1 MRLAIVAASSYEE
14 NGQVSPIPN
23 AELDVELFGSR
34 LAEADAGFTVHAFPA
49 QRGLADAIEAL
60 IAGLGERPEALI
72 FYFWGYA
79 LDSKEHG
86 PTLLLDGPRLSS
98 FTLARLRRLAADAA
112 DVSLVVL
119 DTTLAEGSVGEPL
132 DAIRA
137 MGRALSHGDSTV
149 SSLIAARSP
158 EQLVPEGP
166 PPFTGLLQMILD
178 AQTGSDRALTPET
191 LFRAMQSEEVMF
203 ADIPAA
209 GCFLGQRDFE
219 VVPPARPLTVRPPS
233 VRPPSFPPPP
243 GVGSPPPLFPP
254 PSFPPQNLR
263 PPSIPAPPPP
273 IAPPPAPP
281 PIPPPVRASS
291 IPAPPPARPPSVPP
305 SPSIP
310 PPPLRAS
317 APPPLR
323 PSIPPPGFPP
333 PGARPST
340 LAPLSV
346 PPPLGRTPSAPPPPP
361 IGRAPSVPPL
371 PPPIT
376 RAESASP
383 PPLLRAESAPPAPIV
398 RPPSVPPTAI
408 IHPPSVP
415 PAALH
420 YEEQDELTAPR
431 SPARTRN
438 APPPPPPIRNS
449 AAPSSAPVLVAAEP
463 TAPPASSAAEH
474 CRRLLNE
481 CERIGDRDGAYRA
494 AECLEALGEADLHE
508 ALLAA
513 NHRPEGL
520 QAVRGA
526 LSYTDWHERLSAGCS
541 DPLTDAVLRAI
552 SPALARVGFQHARR
566 LRREPTLSEESR
578 QDPERS
584 TTTLAKTLHWTSRLL
599 CVPAAELYLVPESMD
614 SLGLVPGPD
623 HPLLTCGRA
632 LGSGF
637 SLQELVCV
645 WARELSFA
653 RPEQAALCY
662 FPNGAELSQ
671 LLSAALAVG
680 GAIGL
685 RTIDD
690 DAKRLASGL
699 KREVRG
705 AGLAALEA
713 AARAYPAR
721 EVAARAQAFIRSAEF
736 VSGRAALVASGTL
749 SLALMLDQRF
759 PRRFLTRADERRAD
773 LLRFMVS
780 PEFGQVRA
788 AIGVA
793 VG

>member
-34 LAEADAGFTVHAFPA
+34 LAEADAGFAVHAFPA
-49 QRGLADAIEAL
+49 QRGLADAMEAL
-60 IAGLGERPEALI
+60 IGGLGERPEALI

-79 LDSKEHG
+79 LQSKEHG
-86 PTLLLDGPRLSS
+86 PTLLLDGPKLSS
-98 FTLARLRRLAADAA
+98 FTLARLRRLLADAA

-119 DTTLAEGSVGEPL
+119 DTTLAEGSTGEPL
-132 DAIRA
+132 DAVRA
-137 MGRALSHGDSTV
+137 MGRALSSGDSTV
-149 SSLIAARSP
+149 SSLIAARLP
-158 EQLVPEGP
+158 EQRVAEGP

-178 AQTGSDRALTPET
+178 AQTGSANALTPET

-219 VVPPARPLTVRPPS
+219 VVPAARPLTVRPPS
-233 VRPPSFPPPP
+233 VAPSSFPPPPALRPPSFPPPP
-243 GVGSPPPLFPP
+243 AVRP
-254 PSFPPQNLR
+254 PSFPPPPAARPPSFPPPPAVRPPSLLPPGLPSPGFPVPPGTRLPTLQPPGPPSPGLLR
-263 PPSIPAPPPP
+263 PPSILPPGLPAPGLT
-273 IAPPPAPP
+273 
-281 PIPPPVRASS
+281 PPPV
-291 IPAPPPARPPSVPP
+291 IRPPS
-305 SPSIP
+305 IQ
-310 PPPLRAS
+310 
-317 APPPLR
+317 
-323 PSIPPPGFPP
+323 
-333 PGARPST
+333 
-340 LAPLSV
+340 
-346 PPPLGRTPSAPPPPP
+346 
-361 IGRAPSVPPL
+361 
-371 PPPIT
+371 
-376 RAESASP
+376 
-383 PPLLRAESAPPAPIV
+383 
-398 RPPSVPPTAI
+398 
-408 IHPPSVP
+408 PPSVP

-431 SPARTRN
+431 APVGKRSV
-438 APPPPPPIRNS
+438 PPPPPPIRRS
-449 AAPSSAPVLVAAEP
+449 VPPSVTLIAAPGSEVA
-463 TAPPASSAAEH
+463 APPASSAAEH
-474 CRRLLNE
+474 CRWLLAE
-481 CERIGDRDGAYRA
+481 FERVSDRDGAYRA

-526 LSYTDWHERLSAGCS
+526 LSYADWQERLSAGCN
-541 DPLTDAVLRAI
+541 DLQTNAVLRALA
-552 SPALARVGFQHARR
+552 PALARVGFQHARR
-566 LRREPTLSEESR
+566 LRREPVLSEEAR

-599 CVPAAELYLVPESMD
+599 CVPAAELYLVPEGMD
-614 SLGLVPGPD
+614 SLGLVPGPER
-623 HPLLTCGRA
+623 PLLTCGRA

-637 SLQELVCV
+637 SLPELVCV

-662 FPNGAELSQ
+662 FPNASELSQ
-671 LLSAALAVG
+671 LISAALAVG

-685 RTIDD
+685 RAIDD

-705 AGLAALEA
+705 PALGALEI
-713 AARAYPAR
+713 AARAYPVR
-721 EVAARAQAFIRSAEF
+721 EVAARANAFIRSAEL
-736 VSGRAALVASGTL
+736 VSGRVALVACGN
-749 SLALMLDQRF
+749 LALALALDHRF

-780 PEFGQVRA
+780 PEFGQIRA
-788 AIGVA
+788 ALGVA
-793 VG
+793 VT

>member
-34 LAEADAGFTVHAFPA
+34 LAETDAGFVVHAFPA
-49 QRGLADAIEAL
+49 QRGLADAMESL
-60 IAGLGERPEALI
+60 IGGLGERPEALI

-79 LDSKEHG
+79 LQSKEHG
-86 PTLLLDGPRLSS
+86 PTLLLDGPKLSS
-98 FTLARLRRLAADAA
+98 FTLARLRRLLADSA

-119 DTTLAEGSVGEPL
+119 DTTLAEGSEGEPL
-132 DAIRA
+132 DAVRA

-149 SSLIAARSP
+149 SSLISARLP
-158 EQLVPEGP
+158 EQRVAQGP

-178 AQTGSDRALTPET
+178 AQTGSESALTPET

-219 VVPPARPLTVRPPS
+219 VVPPARPLSVRPPSIRPASFPPPGLPSSAQRLPSIPPPAFPPPPNPRPPSLQPPGLPSPGLPVPGARPRSLQPPGLPSPGLPVPGGRLSSLLPPGLPSPGLPVPDARPPS
-233 VRPPSFPPPP
+233 VRPPGLPSPGLSAPPII
-243 GVGSPPPLFPP
+243 
-254 PSFPPQNLR
+254 R
-263 PPSIPAPPPP
+263 PPSIP
-273 IAPPPAPP
+273 
-281 PIPPPVRASS
+281 
-291 IPAPPPARPPSVPP
+291 PPS
-305 SPSIP
+305 
-310 PPPLRAS
+310 
-317 APPPLR
+317 
-323 PSIPPPGFPP
+323 
-333 PGARPST
+333 AR
-340 LAPLSV
+340 
-346 PPPLGRTPSAPPPPP
+346 
-361 IGRAPSVPPL
+361 
-371 PPPIT
+371 
-376 RAESASP
+376 
-383 PPLLRAESAPPAPIV
+383 
-398 RPPSVPPTAI
+398 
-408 IHPPSVP
+408 

-420 YEEQDELTAPR
+420 SEEQDELTAPR
-431 SPARTRN
+431 AAGKRSV
-438 APPPPPPIRNS
+438 PPPPPPIRRTAPPS
-449 AAPSSAPVLVAAEP
+449 ATPIAAPGVEAA
-463 TAPPASSAAEH
+463 APPASSAAEH
-474 CRRLLNE
+474 CRWLLAE
-481 CERIGDRDGAYRA
+481 FERVGDRDGAYRA

-513 NHRPEGL
+513 NHRPDGL

-526 LSYTDWHERLSAGCS
+526 LSYTDWQERLSAGCN
-541 DPLTDAVLRAI
+541 DLQTNALLRAL

-566 LRREPTLSEESR
+566 LRREPALSEDAR

-599 CVPAAELYLVPESMD
+599 CVPASELYLVPEGMD
-614 SLGLVPGPD
+614 SLGLVAGPE

-653 RPEQAALCY
+653 RSEQAALCY
-662 FPNGAELSQ
+662 FPNASELSQ

-685 RTIDD
+685 RAIDD

-705 AGLAALEA
+705 APLAALELA
-713 AARAYPAR
+713 AQAYPVR
-721 EVAARAQAFIRSAEF
+721 EVAARAHAFIRSAEF
-736 VSGRAALVASGTL
+736 VSGRVALVASGHL
-749 SLALMLDQRF
+749 GLALALDHRF

-773 LLRFMVS
+773 LLRFAVS
-780 PEFGQVRA
+780 PELGQIRA
-788 AIGVA
+788 ALGVA
-793 VG
+793 VP

>member
-34 LAEADAGFTVHAFPA
+34 LAETDAGFAVHAFPA
-49 QRGLADAIEAL
+49 QRGLADAMESL
-60 IAGLGERPEALI
+60 ISNLGERPEALI

-79 LDSKEHG
+79 LQSKEHG
-86 PTLLLDGPRLSS
+86 PTLLLDGPKLSS
-98 FTLARLRRLAADAA
+98 FTLLRLRRLLADAA

-119 DTTLAEGSVGEPL
+119 DTTLAEGSTGEAL
-132 DAIRA
+132 DAVRA
-137 MGRALSHGDSTV
+137 MGRALSNADSTV
-149 SSLIAARSP
+149 SSLISARLP
-158 EQLVPEGP
+158 EQRVAQGP

-178 AQTGSDRALTPET
+178 AQTGSARALTPET

-219 VVPPARPLTVRPPS
+219 VVPGARPLSVRPPS
-233 VRPPSFPPPP
+233 VAPPSFPPPPGMRPPSFPPPP
-243 GVGSPPPLFPP
+243 GMRPPSSPPPPVMR
-254 PSFPPQNLR
+254 PQT
-263 PPSIPAPPPP
+263 SPPPP
-273 IAPPPAPP
+273 GIRPQ
-281 PIPPPVRASS
+281 SS
-291 IPAPPPARPPSVPP
+291 
-305 SPSIP
+305 P
-310 PPPLRAS
+310 PPP
-317 APPPLR
+317 
-323 PSIPPPGFPP
+323 
-333 PGARPST
+333 
-340 LAPLSV
+340 
-346 PPPLGRTPSAPPPPP
+346 
-361 IGRAPSVPPL
+361 
-371 PPPIT
+371 
-376 RAESASP
+376 
-383 PPLLRAESAPPAPIV
+383 V
-398 RPPSVPPTAI
+398 RPPSVLPPPVRPPSLLPAPLR
-408 IHPPSVP
+408 PPSVLPPPVMRPPSVLPPPVMQPPSILAPSAP

-420 YEEQDELTAPR
+420 AEEQDELTAPR
-431 SPARTRN
+431 ATTRQRN
-438 APPPPPPIRNS
+438 VPPPPPPIQKS
-449 AAPSSAPVLVAAEP
+449 TPPKIAPIAGPTTGVA
-463 TAPPASSAAEH
+463 TPPASSAGEH
-474 CRRLLNE
+474 CRWLLAE
-481 CERIGDRDGAYRA
+481 FERASDRDGAYRA

-526 LSYTDWHERLSAGCS
+526 LSYTDWQERLCVGCN
-541 DPLTDAVLRAI
+541 DLQTNAILRAL

-566 LRREPTLSEESR
+566 LRREPVLSEDAR

-584 TTTLAKTLHWTSRLL
+584 TTMLAKTLHWTSRLL
-599 CVPAAELYLVPESMD
+599 CVPAAELYLVPEGMD

-623 HPLLTCGRA
+623 HPLLTCSRA

-637 SLQELVCV
+637 SLEELVCV

-662 FPNGAELSQ
+662 FPNASELSQ

-685 RTIDD
+685 RAIDD

-705 AGLAALEA
+705 AALAALELVA
-713 AARAYPAR
+713 QAYPVREIAARAS
-721 EVAARAQAFIRSAEF
+721 AFIRSAEF
-736 VSGRAALVASGTL
+736 VSGRVALVASGN
-749 SLALMLDQRF
+749 LALALALDQRF

-780 PEFGQVRA
+780 AELGQIRA
-788 AIGVA
+788 ALGVA
-793 VG
+793 VA

>member
-34 LAEADAGFTVHAFPA
+34 LAETDAGFAVHAFPA
-49 QRGLADAIEAL
+49 QRGLADAVESL
-60 IAGLGERPEALI
+60 INNLGERPEALI

-79 LDSKEHG
+79 LQSKEHG
-86 PTLLLDGPRLSS
+86 PTLLLDGPKLSS
-98 FTLARLRRLAADAA
+98 FTLLRLRRLLADAA

-119 DTTLAEGSVGEPL
+119 DTTLAEGSTGEPL
-132 DAIRA
+132 DAVRA
-137 MGRALSHGDSTV
+137 MGRALSNGDSTV
-149 SSLIAARSP
+149 SSLISARLP
-158 EQLVPEGP
+158 EQRVAQGP

-178 AQTGSDRALTPET
+178 AQTGSARALTPET

-219 VVPPARPLTVRPPS
+219 VVPGARPLSVRPPS
-233 VRPPSFPPPP
+233 VAPPSFPPPPGMRPPSFPPPP
-243 GVGSPPPLFPP
+243 GMRPPNPPPPRPQSSSPPPVM
-254 PSFPPQNLR
+254 R
-263 PPSIPAPPPP
+263 PPSILPPPLM
-273 IAPPPAPP
+273 
-281 PIPPPVRASS
+281 
-291 IPAPPPARPPSVPP
+291 RPPSILPPPGMRPP
-305 SPSIP
+305 SIL
-310 PPPLRAS
+310 PPPLM
-317 APPPLR
+317 
-323 PSIPPPGFPP
+323 
-333 PGARPST
+333 
-340 LAPLSV
+340 
-346 PPPLGRTPSAPPPPP
+346 
-361 IGRAPSVPPL
+361 
-371 PPPIT
+371 
-376 RAESASP
+376 
-383 PPLLRAESAPPAPIV
+383 
-398 RPPSVPPTAI
+398 RPPSI
-408 IHPPSVP
+408 LPPSVP

-420 YEEQDELTAPR
+420 SEEQDELTAPR
-431 SPARTRN
+431 ASRRQRSV
-438 APPPPPPIRNS
+438 PPPPPPIQKS
-449 AAPSSAPVLVAAEP
+449 APPKIAPIAAPLAEAA
-463 TAPPASSAAEH
+463 APPASSAAEH
-474 CRRLLNE
+474 CRWLLGE
-481 CERIGDRDGAYRA
+481 FERASDRDGAYRA

-526 LSYTDWHERLSAGCS
+526 LSYTDWQERLCVGCN
-541 DPLTDAVLRAI
+541 DLQTNAILRAL
-552 SPALARVGFQHARR
+552 SPALARVGYQHARR
-566 LRREPTLSEESR
+566 LRREPVLSEDAR

-584 TTTLAKTLHWTSRLL
+584 TTMLAKTLHWTSRLL
-599 CVPAAELYLVPESMD
+599 CVPAAELYLVPEGMD

-623 HPLLTCGRA
+623 HPLLTCSRA

-637 SLQELVCV
+637 NLQELVCV

-662 FPNGAELSQ
+662 FPNASELSQ

-685 RTIDD
+685 RAIDD

-705 AGLAALEA
+705 AALAALELA
-713 AARAYPAR
+713 AQAYPVR
-721 EVAARAQAFIRSAEF
+721 EVAARASAFIRSAEF
-736 VSGRAALVASGTL
+736 VSGRVALVASGN
-749 SLALMLDQRF
+749 LALALALDQRF

-780 PEFGQVRA
+780 AELGQIRA
-788 AIGVA
+788 ALGVA
-793 VG
+793 VA